1 MLCKNLRYFQV
12 KEIDKEIDDVHGN
25 GQPNDGHQDAVKV
38 ALSDCGLGVPEC
50 MPQGV
55 LVT

>member
-1 MLCKNLRYFQV
+1 MLCKNLRYFHV
-12 KEIDKEIDDVHGN
+12 KEIDKEVNDIHGN
-25 GQPNDGHQDAVKV
+25 CQPNDGHEDAVEV